1 MRLFLVAILAAVA
14 VAIVPIM
21 GGKILNPQ
29 EERVTVIHKNLQSP
43 TLEELGQKA
52 GDPSQA
58 EAPEEPLLNSP
69 RKAQWI

>member
-1 MRLFLVAILAAVA
+1 MRLFLVAILAAGA
-14 VAIVPIM
+14 FAILPMI
-21 GGKILNPQ
+21 GGPGLE
-29 EERVTVIHKNLQSP
+29 EERVTVIHKNLESP

-58 EAPEEPLLNSP
+58 EAPEEPILNSP